1 MRTAN
6 RARRRAALG
15 LAFCLCAALGGCIN
29 IGKGTPARQPT
40 FVLEPTTAA
49 AGLDANGIAV
59 GVGPVAI
66 PGYLSRN
73 QIVSREA
80 QNRLRVDSTNYWGAP
95 LDEEVQRVLGE
106 NIRRLLRSERVST
119 WPWSRQAEIALRV
132 PVQVQQFEP
141 VAGKGVVL
149 VARWQILSPDAT
161 RVLLTR
167 QSEIV
172 EAVAGEGADEYARS
186 MSLALGALSQQIAE
200 AVRALPTPAE
210 R

>member
-1 MRTAN
+1 MRKAN
-6 RARRRAALG
+6 CMGRRIALG
-15 LAFCLCAALGGCIN
+15 LAICLCAALGGCIN

-40 FVLEPTTAA
+40 FVLEPTIAA
-49 AGLDANGIAV
+49 TGLDANGIAL

-80 QNRLRVDSTNYWGAP
+80 QNRLRVDTLNYWGAP
-95 LDEEVQRVLGE
+95 LNEEVQRVLGE

-119 WPWSRQAEIALRV
+119 WPWSRQAEVALRV

-149 VARWQILSPDAT
+149 VARWQLLSRDAS

-186 MSLALGALSQQIAE
+186 MSLALGALSQQVAD
-200 AVRALPTPAE
+200 AVRALPTRAE
-210 R
+210 H